1 MRILTFSALQRAGRV
16 AETFMG
22 KNVVEMEKKY
32 LIQNYARTALVI
44 DRGKGCWAWDIHGKK
59 YLDFVSGLGVN
70 ALGYSH
76 PRIVKALRDQA
87 RRAIHVSNLYYHAY
101 QGPLAAELTKVTGMD
116 RAFFCNSGTEAVE
129 AAIKLA
135 RAHGGRIS
143 KSKFE
148 VVALDNSFHGR
159 TIGALSA
166 TGQEK
171 YRRDFEPL
179 VPGFRFVRFNHIP
192 DLDAAVG
199 ENTCAVI
206 LEPIQGEG
214 GIFEVS
220 PDFLKAAARLTFQHK
235 ALLILDEIQC
245 GLGRT
250 GEYLASQAH
259 GIKPDIVVL
268 AKPLGG
274 GLPLG
279 AILVREEVAG
289 DLGAGMHGTTFGGGP
304 LACRVALEFL
314 AVLKQQRVLQNVRK
328 VGKHFLNRL
337 LGLKKK
343 HPMVREVRG
352 RGLMLAVELDRP
364 SKPFALKALERGL
377 LVNSTHDTTLRFLP
391 PLIVNKKLVDQ
402 ACGVLDEILTEAE
415 QQDEREHAKESAHV
429 LHI

>member
-1 MRILTFSALQRAGRV
+1 
-16 AETFMG
+16 MG
-22 KNVVEMEKKY
+22 KNVIEMERKY
-32 LIQNYARTALVI
+32 LIQNYARTALLI
-44 DRGKGCWAWDIHGKK
+44 ERGKGCWVWDNRGKK

-76 PRIVKALRDQA
+76 PRILKALREQA
-87 RRAIHVSNLYYHAY
+87 AKAIHVSNLYYHAY
-101 QGPLAAELTKVTGMD
+101 QAPLAAELTKITGLD
-116 RAFFCNSGTEAVE
+116 RVFFCNSGTEAVE

-143 KSKFE
+143 KSKYE

-171 YRRDFEPL
+171 YRKDFEPL

-192 DLDAAVG
+192 DLEAVVG

-220 PDFLKAAARLTFQHK
+220 PDFLKAAAQLTFKHR

-250 GEYLASQAH
+250 GEYLASQAY

-279 AILVREEVAG
+279 AILAREEVAG

-304 LACRVALEFL
+304 LVCRVALEFL
-314 AVLKQQRVLQNVRK
+314 AILKKEKVLQNVRK
-328 VGKHFLNRL
+328 MGKYFLKRL
-337 LGLKKK
+337 LDLKKK
-343 HPMVREVRG
+343 HPMIREVRG
-352 RGLMLAVELDRP
+352 RGLMLAMELDRP
-364 SKPFALKALERGL
+364 SKPFVQKALERGL
-377 LVNSTHDTTLRFLP
+377 IINSTHDTALRFLP
-391 PLIVNKKLVDQ
+391 PLIVDKKLVDQ
-402 ACGVLDEILTEAE
+402 ACDVLDEILTEAE
-415 QQDEREHAKESAHV
+415 LEAQTSPAKESAHLV
-429 LHI
+429 HA